1 MSWEG
6 EEERNRT
13 MGKRSDMAKK
23 LGANFPEGSKKHE
36 MAESPSME
44 RKERKDGKKDPK
56 GSFGAR
62 KDKGKDC
69 K

>member
-1 MSWEG
+1 
-6 EEERNRT
+6 
-13 MGKRSDMAKK
+13 MGKKSGMGKK
-23 LGANFPEGSKKHE
+23 LGSYFPEGSKKHE

-62 KDKGKDC
+62 KDKGKNC